1 MQANAK
7 SSGEQT
13 TTKAAYTGPCAL
25 SSVLVITD
33 GTNTAKVII
42 DDSTDGSGTV
52 KYETSVV
59 GANNYGGRNWTFP
72 VKFTTGVYVTVSGT
86 GASYIIE
93 TTSP

>member
-1 MQANAK
+1 MYLAAE

-13 TTKAAYTGPCAL
+13 TTKAAYTGPCCLA
-25 SSVLVITD
+25 SVLVITD
-33 GTNTAKVII
+33 GTNTAKVVI

-59 GANNYGGRNWTFP
+59 GANHYGGRNWTFP
-72 VKFTTGVYVTVSGT
+72 VKFTTGVYVTVTGT

-93 TTSP
+93 TASP

>member
-7 SSGEQT
+7 SSGELDAT
-13 TTKAAYTGPCAL
+13 ASVVAGPCAL
-25 SSVLVITD
+25 ASVLVITD
-33 GTNTAKVII
+33 GTNDGKVVI

-52 KYETSVV
+52 KYETTVV

-72 VKFTTGVYVTVSGT
+72 VEFTDGIYVTLSGT
-86 GASYIIE
+86 GATFIVE